1 MGPQH
6 RSLKSII
13 MATKKLT
20 YSDMVLQSVLNIK
33 DYRKGASR
41 AAIKKYVEV
50 TFDKVVSASAMR
62 NAIKKLV
69 EEGALLQEGQRFK
82 LEKTKRAELRKPAPK
97 PKKKKPAKKKT
108 KKKAKKKT
116 KKKTVKKKKTTKK
129 KKPAKKKT
137 TKKKKAAKK
146 PKKTTKKKKKKKKKH
161 QKNPQK
167 KKKKKKKKK

>member
-1 MGPQH
+1 MG
-6 RSLKSII
+6 
-13 MATKKLT
+13 T

-129 KKPAKKKT
+129 KK
-137 TKKKKAAKK
+137 AAKK
-146 PKKTTKKKKKKKKKH
+146 PKKSTKKKKAPKPKKKK
-161 QKNPQK
+161 PAK
-167 KKKKKKKKK
+167 KKT